1 MSLPAVILQQ
11 IHKAVTQACADRHHH
26 EQGKE
31 TDCANTF
38 LQTTI
43 EKHQG
48 CEVQEQLSKGSVVKR
63 INKESVEVSILKNRG
78 TNTENSRGEAEIL
91 TAADVD
97 VLFRS
102 LLSDVSLFVGI
113 VSFPV
118 SDPGSAIP
126 SRAMMEDFD
135 EIYEEEEEE
144 EEEDED
150 RAAEEQLLKYAPDPV
165 VVRGSGHVTVFGLS
179 NKFESEFPSALTG
192 KVAPEEFKAS
202 INRVNSSLRKTLPVN
217 VRWLLC
223 GCLCCCCTLGFSL
236 WPVICLSKRT
246 RRSLEKLLEWEN
258 SRLYHKLC
266 LHWRLSK
273 RKCETNNMMEYVILI
288 EFLPKIPIFRPD

>member
-1 MSLPAVILQQ
+1 
-11 IHKAVTQACADRHHH
+11 
-26 EQGKE
+26 
-31 TDCANTF
+31 
-38 LQTTI
+38 
-43 EKHQG
+43 
-48 CEVQEQLSKGSVVKR
+48 
-63 INKESVEVSILKNRG
+63 
-78 TNTENSRGEAEIL
+78 
-91 TAADVD
+91 
-97 VLFRS
+97 
-102 LLSDVSLFVGI
+102 
-113 VSFPV
+113 
-118 SDPGSAIP
+118 
-126 SRAMMEDFD
+126 MMEDFD

-202 INRVNSSLRKTLPVN
+202 INRVNGCLRKTLPVN

-246 RRSLEKLLEWEN
+246 RRSIEKLLEWEN

-273 RKCETNNMMEYVILI
+273 RKCETNNMMEYSMCDCQQTLLTTAERTGNPNRVSTQDSHLQAG
-288 EFLPKIPIFRPD
+288 LAATAPQPTLRLRRDYSQSG

>member
-1 MSLPAVILQQ
+1 MA
-11 IHKAVTQACADRHHH
+11 
-26 EQGKE
+26 
-31 TDCANTF
+31 
-38 LQTTI
+38 
-43 EKHQG
+43 
-48 CEVQEQLSKGSVVKR
+48 
-63 INKESVEVSILKNRG
+63 
-78 TNTENSRGEAEIL
+78 

-97 VLFRS
+97 IFFGS
-102 LLSDVSLFVGI
+102 LLAAAERCELSVVLASGFALVFAQLPLVRGAASRRSRVGAAC
-113 VSFPV
+113 V
-118 SDPGSAIP
+118 
-126 SRAMMEDFD
+126 RAMMEDFD
-135 EIYEEEEEE
+135 EIYEEEEE

-150 RAAEEQLLKYAPDPV
+150 RAAEEQLLK
-165 VVRGSGHVTVFGLS
+165 FGLS

-202 INRVNSSLRKTLPVN
+202 INRVNGCLKKTLPVN

-246 RRSLEKLLEWEN
+246 RRSIEKLLEWEN

-266 LHWRLSK
+266 LHWRLNK
-273 RKCETNNMMEYVILI
+273 RKCESNNMMEYVILI

>member
-1 MSLPAVILQQ
+1 
-11 IHKAVTQACADRHHH
+11 
-26 EQGKE
+26 
-31 TDCANTF
+31 
-38 LQTTI
+38 
-43 EKHQG
+43 
-48 CEVQEQLSKGSVVKR
+48 
-63 INKESVEVSILKNRG
+63 
-78 TNTENSRGEAEIL
+78 
-91 TAADVD
+91 
-97 VLFRS
+97 
-102 LLSDVSLFVGI
+102 
-113 VSFPV
+113 
-118 SDPGSAIP
+118 
-126 SRAMMEDFD
+126 MMEDFD
-135 EIYEEEEEE
+135 EIYEEEE

-202 INRVNSSLRKTLPVN
+202 IYRVNSCLRKTLPVN

-258 SRLYHKLC
+258 GRLYHKVCAGCLCVFVHVSLCSSDFLCWLCLQLC
-266 LHWRLSK
+266 LHWKLSK
-273 RKCETNNMMEYVILI
+273 RKCETNNMMEFVILI

>member
-1 MSLPAVILQQ
+1 
-11 IHKAVTQACADRHHH
+11 
-26 EQGKE
+26 
-31 TDCANTF
+31 
-38 LQTTI
+38 
-43 EKHQG
+43 
-48 CEVQEQLSKGSVVKR
+48 
-63 INKESVEVSILKNRG
+63 
-78 TNTENSRGEAEIL
+78 
-91 TAADVD
+91 
-97 VLFRS
+97 
-102 LLSDVSLFVGI
+102 
-113 VSFPV
+113 
-118 SDPGSAIP
+118 
-126 SRAMMEDFD
+126 MMEDFD

-144 EEEDED
+144 DEE

-202 INRVNSSLRKTLPVN
+202 INRVNGCLKKTLPVN

-246 RRSLEKLLEWEN
+246 RRSMEKLLEWEN

-273 RKCETNNMMEYVILI
+273 RKCETNNMMEYR
-288 EFLPKIPIFRPD
+288 EEEKQQGNGKHGEGSRGGREERRSKGKEEQMGRGFRKDSQALEEGAV

>member
-1 MSLPAVILQQ
+1 MLMFVSELSERCELYRLRYGLIFTEVVFAVL
-11 IHKAVTQACADRHHH
+11 C
-26 EQGKE
+26 
-31 TDCANTF
+31 
-38 LQTTI
+38 
-43 EKHQG
+43 
-48 CEVQEQLSKGSVVKR
+48 
-63 INKESVEVSILKNRG
+63 
-78 TNTENSRGEAEIL
+78 
-91 TAADVD
+91 
-97 VLFRS
+97 VLFFPVRFP
-102 LLSDVSLFVGI
+102 LFVGT
-113 VSFPV
+113 VSLPV
-118 SDPGSAIP
+118 SLPGSARP
-126 SRAMMEDFD
+126 RRAMMEDFD
-135 EIYEEEEEE
+135 EIYEEEEE

-202 INRVNSSLRKTLPVN
+202 INRVNSCLRKTLPVN

-246 RRSLEKLLEWEN
+246 RRSIEKLLEWEN

-266 LHWRLSK
+266 LHWKLSK